1 MEKTCQGEIMY
12 EFVKHNPPV
21 YVNVPQLIFL
31 VLVIIGGAMKLADFY
46 DIFRVI

>member
-1 MEKTCQGEIMY
+1 MY

-21 YVNVPQLIFL
+21 YEHVLKLIFP
-31 VLVIIGGAMKLADFY
+31 VLVIIEAMELADFY